1 MAATQLTA
9 VVVVAAYI
17 TLQVGMA
24 LAGLVAAVQEVLIL
38 SPLLTQAQTLAVV
51 VVALGEMVSP

>member
-9 VVVVAAYI
+9 VVVVVAYI

-24 LAGLVAAVQEVLIL
+24 LAELVAAGLAV
-38 SPLLTQAQTLAVV
+38 LTQWMRLV
-51 VVALGEMVSP
+51 EP